1 MQIKLPESLGN
12 LVWENSK
19 LALEHNAIDMAI
31 GRTEFQIPERLTELG
46 VQYLQ
51 QGQSNYSSLEGHL
64 PLREQVSA
72 LMQRRYGRTYN
83 PSSEITIC
91 AGISQAAMVAIST
104 VIGEGDEVIVFD
116 PSYFSFNQSIKIN
129 GGMIVHVPLKSPEWT
144 IPWEDV
150 RKLINTKTRMII
162 LSTPQNPT
170 GTVRSREDMIQLQR
184 LTAGTGIY
192 ILTDE
197 SFEFLVYDE
206 QKHQS
211 AALFQELA
219 ARTFIVSSPGALYS
233 INGWGIAWCSAPE
246 PLTKEFRKIHESSA
260 YSVATPLQ
268 QALASYMSE
277 NQDEELVTEFYQG
290 KRNYFNRLFKN
301 SPYQLLPSQ
310 GSYFQLVNY
319 RNISDEN
326 DVDFAKRLIL
336 EAGVAASPLSIFSHK
351 RKNHFH
357 LRLCFAKQNSTLDE
371 VARRL
376 IEFADKYSDGRL
388 KNKVDGASV

>member
-1 MQIKLPESLGN
+1 MQIKLPDSLGN

-31 GRTEFQIPERLTELG
+31 GKTEFQIPERLTELG
-46 VQYLQ
+46 VHYLQ

-72 LMQRRYGRTYN
+72 LIQKRYGRTYK

-91 AGISQAAMVAIST
+91 AGVSQAAMVAIST

-116 PSYFSFNQSIKIN
+116 PSYFTFNQSVKIN
-129 GGMIVHVPLKSPEWT
+129 GGMIVHVPLKSPDWT
-144 IPWEDV
+144 IPWDDV

-162 LSTPQNPT
+162 LSSPQNPT
-170 GTVRSREDMIQLQR
+170 GMVRSREDMLQLQR

-192 ILTDE
+192 ILSDE

-219 ARTFIVSSPGALYS
+219 AKTFIISSPGALYS
-233 INGWGIAWCSAPE
+233 INGWSIAWCAAPE
-246 PLTKEFRKIHESSA
+246 QLTNEFRKIHESSA

-268 QALASYMSE
+268 QALAHYMSE
-277 NQDEELVTEFYQG
+277 NNDVDLVTEFYQG

-301 SPYQLLPSQ
+301 SAFRMLPSQ
-310 GSYFQLVNY
+310 GSYFQLVDY
-319 RNISDEN
+319 SQLSDEN
-326 DVDFAKRLIL
+326 DVDFSKRLIV
-336 EAGVAASPLSIFSHK
+336 EAGVAAAPLSIFSHK
-351 RKNHFH
+351 RKGQSY
-357 LRLCFAKQNSTLDE
+357 LRFCFAKQNSTLDE
-371 VARRL
+371 AARRL
-376 IEFADKYSDGRL
+376 IEFANRYSDGKL
-388 KNKVDGASV
+388 KTKSEV